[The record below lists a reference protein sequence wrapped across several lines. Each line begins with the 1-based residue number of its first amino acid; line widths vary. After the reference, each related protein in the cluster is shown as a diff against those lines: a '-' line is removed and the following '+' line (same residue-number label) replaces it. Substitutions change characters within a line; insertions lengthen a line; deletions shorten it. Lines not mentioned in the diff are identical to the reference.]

1 MTERKPAETKNLDP
15 SSAALPWERA
25 RDALD
30 QGLRS
35 TDVTAFLATTGPD
48 GRSHSA
54 GVGAALHDGDLFFQS
69 SPNARK
75 ARNVAANPSC
85 SVGVRLP
92 GIDVVVEGEAERVV
106 DRATLE
112 AVVAVWN
119 AGGWPAVVEGDA
131 ISAPFNAPSAGPPPW
146 HVYRIRTRRVYG
158 VATEEPYGATR
169 WTFGG

>member
-1 MTERKPAETKNLDP
+1 MVDDTLYFGTGRSERKAKNLATNNHCVILTG
-15 SSAALPWERA
+15 SNQVE
-25 RDALD
+25 
-30 QGLRS
+30 GL
-35 TDVTAFLATTGPD
+35 
-48 GRSHSA
+48 
-54 GVGAALHDGDLFFQS
+54 
-69 SPNARK
+69 
-75 ARNVAANPSC
+75 
-85 SVGVRLP
+85 
-92 GIDVVVEGEAERVV
+92 DVVVEGEAERVV

-131 ISAPFNAPSAGPPPW
+131 INAPFNAPSAGPPPW